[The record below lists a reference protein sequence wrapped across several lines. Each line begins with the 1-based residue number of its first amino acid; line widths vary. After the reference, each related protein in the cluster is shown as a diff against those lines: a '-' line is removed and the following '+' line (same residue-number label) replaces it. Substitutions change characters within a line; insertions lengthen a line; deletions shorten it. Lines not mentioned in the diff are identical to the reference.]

1 MYSLVFVLFV
11 SLYLSSLSPSLFF
24 PLSLSLALSFFLVAL
39 EWSLDVSWLVACT
52 MRVVRHYCAPL
63 AAGVHSRAML
73 DNWLLLL
80 LLRPPIRT
88 RLLQKANQGHGC
100 VHVLSAPE
108 RATELKLDG
117 TFASCE
123 YVWGVALAEAE
134 TCGFCICYRNPP
146 YVLAICKC
154 AIKLE
159 FRCPFRGREHTDAH
173 HASFHSLSST
183 LQRVQLPHIQTIT

>member
-1 MYSLVFVLFV
+1 
-11 SLYLSSLSPSLFF
+11 
-24 PLSLSLALSFFLVAL
+24 
-39 EWSLDVSWLVACT
+39 

-123 YVWGVALAEAE
+123 YVWGVAVAEAEANAE
-134 TCGFCICYRNPP
+134 TCGFCFCYCDPP
-146 YVLAICKC
+146 CVLATCKC

-159 FRCPFRGREHTDAH
+159 FRCPFRGREHTDASM
-173 HASFHSLSST
+173 ALVVFCNKQVPVNSGCDA
-183 LQRVQLPHIQTIT
+183 LQNSPTSALWWLDFATVAQRFGIRKGTDIELGVVKGALKDKQL